1 MYLRF
6 LLTLA
11 AAASVA
17 FGGEESK
24 LTREGD
30 FWVQTVT
37 GSEAAMPGGR
47 LRISTRGPVTVRGGA
62 LDQIRYT
69 ITKRVKAR
77 NEAEARARLSR
88 FLVRTYRQG
97 DMSIFAVAHAGDA
110 WGSADVN
117 VTAPRGFREVALE
130 THGGTVDAADLNGA
144 VQVQTGGGAIKLD
157 RIAGAVLARTAG
169 GEITLGTV
177 GASARCTSAG
187 GPIRATSINGEAWL
201 ETAGG
206 DITAGEVGGPL
217 HASTAG
223 GGIHVKRAG
232 STVSVNTAGGAID
245 VGSARGMVTAES
257 ASGAIQVGGASGVRC
272 ETHEGGIHL
281 ANVSG
286 GFQATT
292 AVGNV
297 IAQLLGGGSPE
308 DSSLVTGLGD
318 ITVFVPSNVG
328 IRILARIESAP
339 NAKRIVCDFPG
350 VKVRMDG
357 PLAVAEGAINGGGPL
372 LSLTSA
378 GGTIYI
384 RRQK

>member
-1 MYLRF
+1 MNRRYLIAV
-6 LLTLA
+6 A
-11 AAASVA
+11 AAAVA

-24 LTREGD
+24 LAREGD

-37 GSEAAMPGGR
+37 GSEAAMTGGR
-47 LRISTRGPVTVRGGA
+47 LRISTRGPVTVHGA
-62 LDQIRYT
+62 SQDQIQYT
-69 ITKRVKAR
+69 ITKRVKAHS
-77 NEAEARARLSR
+77 EGEARRRLSR
-88 FLVRTYRQG
+88 FLVKTYRQG
-97 DMSIFAVAHAGDA
+97 DTTVFAVVHAGDA

-117 VTAPRGFREVALE
+117 VTAPRGFREVTLE
-130 THGGTVDAADLNGA
+130 THGGPVDASDLGGS

-157 RIAGAVLARTAG
+157 RISGPVVARTAG

-177 GASARCTSAG
+177 ESSARCISAG
-187 GPIRATSINGEAWL
+187 GPIRAGAIRGEAWL

-206 DITAGEVGGPL
+206 DISAGEVGGPL

-232 STVSVNTAGGAID
+232 STVAVNTAGGAIE

-257 ASGAIQVGGASGVRC
+257 ASGAIDVGGASGVHCDTRS
-272 ETHEGGIHL
+272 GGIRL
-281 ANVSG
+281 SNVTG
-286 GFQATT
+286 GLHAST
-292 AVGNV
+292 AAGNV
-297 IAQLLGGGSPE
+297 IAQLLRGGSPE
-308 DSSLVTGLGD
+308 DSFLVTGLGD
-318 ITVFVPSNVG
+318 ITVFVPSNLG
-328 IRILARIESAP
+328 IRILAQIESAP
-339 NAKRIVCDFPG
+339 SVKRIVCEFPG

-372 LSLTSA
+372 LRLSST

>member
-1 MYLRF
+1 MNWRSLIA
-6 LLTLA
+6 LA
-11 AAASVA
+11 AVSLAL
-17 FGGEESK
+17 GGEESK
-24 LTREGD
+24 LARDGD

-37 GSEAAMPGGR
+37 GSEPAVAGGR
-47 LRISTRGPVTVRGGA
+47 LRVTTRGPVTVRGA
-62 LDQIRYT
+62 AEEQIRYT

-77 NEAEARARLSR
+77 SEAEARRRLSR

-97 DMSIFAVAHAGDA
+97 DTTVFAVAHAGDA

-117 VTAPRGFREVALE
+117 VTAPRGFREVTLE
-130 THGGTVDAADLNGA
+130 THGGTVDATDLGGS
-144 VQVQTGGGAIKLD
+144 VQVQTGGGAIRLD
-157 RIAGAVLARTAG
+157 RISGPVVARTAG
-169 GEITLGTV
+169 GEISLGNV
-177 GASARCTSAG
+177 GSSARCTSAG
-187 GPIRATSINGEAWL
+187 GPIRADSIRGEAWL

-206 DITAGEVGGPL
+206 DISAGEVGGPL

-272 ETHEGGIHL
+272 DTREGGIQL
-281 ANVSG
+281 SNVTG
-286 GFQATT
+286 GLHATT

-297 IAQLLGGGSPE
+297 IAQLLRGGSPE
-308 DSSLVTGLGD
+308 DSYLVTGLGD
-318 ITVFVPSNVG
+318 ITVFVPSNLG
-328 IRILARIESAP
+328 IRILAQIESAP
-339 NAKRIVCDFPG
+339 SSKRIVCEFPG
-350 VKVRMDG
+350 VKIRMDG

-372 LSLTSA
+372 LRLSST

>member
-1 MYLRF
+1 MNWRCLIA
-6 LLTLA
+6 L

-17 FGGEESK
+17 LGGEESK
-24 LTREGD
+24 LSREGD

-37 GSEAAMPGGR
+37 GSEPAVAGGR
-47 LRISTRGPVTVRGGA
+47 LRVTTRGPVTVRGA
-62 LDQIRYT
+62 AQDQIRYT

-77 NEAEARARLSR
+77 SESEASRRLSR

-97 DMSIFAVAHAGDA
+97 DTTVFAVAHAGDA

-117 VTAPRGFREVALE
+117 VTAPRGFREVILE
-130 THGGTVDAADLNGA
+130 THGGTVDASDLAGS
-144 VQVQTGGGAIKLD
+144 VQVQTGGGAIRLD
-157 RIAGAVLARTAG
+157 RISGPVVARTAG

-177 GASARCTSAG
+177 ESSARCTSAG
-187 GPIRATSINGEAWL
+187 GPIRVQSIRGEAWL

-206 DITAGEVGGPL
+206 DISAAEVGGPL

-272 ETHEGGIHL
+272 DTREGGIEL
-281 ANVSG
+281 SNVTG
-286 GFQATT
+286 GLHATT

-297 IAQLLGGGSPE
+297 IAQLLRGGSPE
-308 DSSLVTGLGD
+308 DSYLVTGLGD
-318 ITVFVPSNVG
+318 ITVFVPSNLG
-328 IRILARIESAP
+328 IRILAQIESAP
-339 NAKRIVCDFPG
+339 SSKRIVCDFPG

-357 PLAVAEGAINGGGPL
+357 PLVVAEGAINGGGPL
-372 LSLTSA
+372 LRLSST

>member
-1 MYLRF
+1 MNWRCLIA
-6 LLTLA
+6 L

-17 FGGEESK
+17 LGGEESK
-24 LTREGD
+24 LSREGD

-37 GSEAAMPGGR
+37 GSEPAVAGGR
-47 LRISTRGPVTVRGGA
+47 LRVTTRGPVTVRGA
-62 LDQIRYT
+62 AQDQIRYT

-77 NEAEARARLSR
+77 SESEASRRLSR

-97 DMSIFAVAHAGDA
+97 DTTVFAVAHAGDA

-117 VTAPRGFREVALE
+117 VTAPRGFREVILE
-130 THGGTVDAADLNGA
+130 THGGTVDASDLAGS
-144 VQVQTGGGAIKLD
+144 VQVQTGGGAIRLD
-157 RIAGAVLARTAG
+157 RISGPVVARTAG

-177 GASARCTSAG
+177 ESSARCTSAG
-187 GPIRATSINGEAWL
+187 GPIRVQSIRGEAWL

-206 DITAGEVGGPL
+206 DISAAEVGGPL

-272 ETHEGGIHL
+272 DTREGGIEL
-281 ANVSG
+281 SNVTG
-286 GFQATT
+286 GLHATT

-297 IAQLLGGGSPE
+297 IAQLLRGGSPE
-308 DSSLVTGLGD
+308 DSYLVTGLGD
-318 ITVFVPSNVG
+318 ITVFVPSNLG
-328 IRILARIESAP
+328 IRILAQIESAP
-339 NAKRIVCDFPG
+339 SSKRIVCDFPG

-357 PLAVAEGAINGGGPL
+357 PLVVAEGAINGGGPL
-372 LSLTSA
+372 LRLSST
-378 GGTIYI
+378 GGAIYI